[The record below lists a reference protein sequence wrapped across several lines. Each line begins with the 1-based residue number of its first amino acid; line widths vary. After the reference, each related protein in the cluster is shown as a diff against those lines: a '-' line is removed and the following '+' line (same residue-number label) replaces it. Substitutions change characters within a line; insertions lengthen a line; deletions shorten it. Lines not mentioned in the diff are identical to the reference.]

1 MTFVAT
7 ILWVVVTGWVANDA
21 ARRRRQWFGW
31 AEREGTHVEMTV
43 RELRRSPAR
52 EPVTM
57 FAEHEWLPLIHAIDE
72 RLQPIAR
79 RPVDIRARGPCQED
93 RYSWG
98 STAAWPLR
106 RASRS

>member
-57 FAEHEWLPLIHAIDE
+57 FAEHEWL
-72 RLQPIAR
+72 R
-79 RPVDIRARGPCQED
+79 
-93 RYSWG
+93 
-98 STAAWPLR
+98 
-106 RASRS
+106 